1 MMEVEIVLG
10 AAVAMDQE
18 QLLVAVA
25 WIVVMFEV
33 EHAEPV
39 VVAAAAAA
47 AAAVLEQEY
56 LMLEQG

>member
-33 EHAEPV
+33 EDAEPV
-39 VVAAAAAA
+39 VVAA

-56 LMLEQG
+56 LLLEQG